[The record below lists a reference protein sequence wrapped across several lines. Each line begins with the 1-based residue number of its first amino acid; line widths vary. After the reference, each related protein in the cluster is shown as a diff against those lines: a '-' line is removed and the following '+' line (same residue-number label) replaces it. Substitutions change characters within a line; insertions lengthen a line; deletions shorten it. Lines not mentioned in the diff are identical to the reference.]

1 MRNKIDGNRAASRSR
16 GRGGAVRA
24 GWRARATAWLPAHIP
39 IAYKFAWAITTLVV
53 AGMALLGLTI
63 ISNQNELMLAQ
74 MDDFGQTIL
83 DQLAVSAKEP
93 VLAGDLLAL
102 RVMTNNLA
110 GRESILGAVV
120 YGDNGEVLASSGVLP
135 TVEDIVT
142 LYGRSTKLSPSTYTF
157 EWQLS
162 EADGSES
169 SEISFLRP
177 IRFENLVAGHAL
189 VTFSQASLAQSSQ
202 EAKRVIVWATVLM
215 AALST
220 LIAFVMGRRMSRPIH
235 DLMDASK
242 AIGEGDYRYRF
253 TERRNDEI
261 GYLMDGFNT
270 MARGLLQ
277 KSQVEQVLSRF
288 VDDSVASELLEN
300 LDQVSLGGKHVRAA
314 VLFAD
319 IVGFTSLSEKLP
331 PEKVGEL
338 LNTYFSLVARSSR
351 FYNGTIDKFIGD
363 CVMVV
368 FGVPQEDPEHCFHAV
383 ACAVMIQSLV
393 ERLNAIREG
402 LGEDLVEFRI
412 GVNAGEML
420 AGNLGADE
428 RMQYTVVGDAV
439 NLASRLSSIADSGEI
454 VVSADVLDDPAVKER
469 VLVRQYR
476 EAQLRGKA
484 MPVTTYLVE
493 DLASDYRAAMEVEI
507 EALFVQKESA

>member
-1 MRNKIDGNRAASRSR
+1 MQNKIDGDRATGRDR
-16 GRGGAVRA
+16 GRFGAIWA
-24 GWRARATAWLPAHIP
+24 GWRDRVLARLPEHIP

-53 AGMALLGLTI
+53 AGMAMLGLTI
-63 ISNQNELMLAQ
+63 ISNQTELMRAQ
-74 MDDFGQTIL
+74 MNDFGQTIV
-83 DQLAVSAKEP
+83 DQLAEGAKEP

-110 GRESILGAVV
+110 GRESIIGAVV
-120 YGDNGEVLASSGVLP
+120 YADNGEALASSGVLP
-135 TVEDIVT
+135 IVEDIVT
-142 LYGRSTKLSPSTYTF
+142 LYGRSTKLSQSTYTF

-162 EADGSES
+162 AADGTKSQEVA
-169 SEISFLRP
+169 FLRP

-189 VTFSQASLAQSSQ
+189 VTFSRASLVQSSQ

-235 DLMDASK
+235 DLMDASR

-261 GYLMDGFNT
+261 GYLMNGFNT
-270 MARGLLQ
+270 MAKGLLQ

-300 LDQVSLGGKHVRAA
+300 LDQVSLGGKHVHAA

-331 PEKVGEL
+331 PEKVAEL

-351 FYNGTIDKFIGD
+351 FYGGTIDKFIGD

-368 FGVPQEDPEHCFHAV
+368 FGVPQEDADHCFHAV
-383 ACAVMIQSLV
+383 ACAVMIQNLV
-393 ERLNAIREG
+393 NRLNSIRQG
-402 LGEDLVEFRI
+402 LDELPVEFRI
-412 GVNAGEML
+412 GVNAGGML
-420 AGNLGADE
+420 AGNLGAQD

-439 NLASRLSSIADSGEI
+439 NLASRLSSIADSGQI
-454 VVSADVLDDPAVKER
+454 VISADVLEGAGVQER
-469 VLVRQYR
+469 VQVRQFR

-484 MPVTTYLVE
+484 MPVSTYLVE
-493 DLASDYRAAMEVEI
+493 DLAPEYRAAMDVEI
-507 EALFVQKESA
+507 EAVFVQKESA

>member
-1 MRNKIDGNRAASRSR
+1 MGNNIDGNRATGR
-16 GRGGAVRA
+16 RGGRLSALWA
-24 GWRARATAWLPAHIP
+24 GWRKRALARMPAHIP

-63 ISNQNELMLAQ
+63 ISNQTELMQAQ
-74 MDDFGQTIL
+74 MTDFGRTIV
-83 DQLAVSAKEP
+83 DQLAESAKEP
-93 VLAGDLLAL
+93 VLAKDLLAL

-110 GRESILGAVV
+110 GRKSILGAVV
-120 YGDNGEVLASSGVLP
+120 YDDDGEVLASSGVLP
-135 TVEDIVT
+135 VVDDIAN
-142 LYGRSTKLSPSTYTF
+142 LYGRSTKLSQWTYTF

-162 EADGSES
+162 EDDDTKSQEV
-169 SEISFLRP
+169 SFLRP

-189 VTFSQASLAQSSQ
+189 VTFSRAVLAQSSQ

-253 TERRNDEI
+253 KERRNDEI

-270 MARGLLQ
+270 MAKGLLQ
-277 KSQVEQVLSRF
+277 KSQVEQVLSRYL
-288 VDDSVASELLEN
+288 DDSVASEVLKN
-300 LDQVSLGGKHVRAA
+300 LGQVSLGGKHVRAA

-319 IVGFTSLSEKLP
+319 IVGFTSLSERLP
-331 PEKVGEL
+331 PEKVAEL
-338 LNTYFSLVARSSR
+338 LNAYFSLVSRSSR
-351 FYNGTIDKFIGD
+351 FYRGTIDKFIGD

-368 FGVPQEDPEHCFHAV
+368 FGVPQEDPEHCFQAV

-393 ERLNAIREG
+393 KRLNSVREG
-402 LGEDLVEFRI
+402 LDEQPVEFRI
-412 GVNAGEML
+412 GVNAGDML
-420 AGNLGADE
+420 AGNLGDRE
-428 RMQYTVVGDAV
+428 HMNYTVVGDAV
-439 NLASRLSSIADSGEI
+439 NLASRLSSIAESGQI
-454 VVSADVLDDPAVKER
+454 VISADVLDDPAVQER
-469 VLVRQYR
+469 VLIRQFR

-484 MPVTTYLVE
+484 LPVSTYLVE
-493 DLASDYRAAMEVEI
+493 DLVPEYRAAMEVEI
-507 EALFVQKESA
+507 EAMFVQKESA